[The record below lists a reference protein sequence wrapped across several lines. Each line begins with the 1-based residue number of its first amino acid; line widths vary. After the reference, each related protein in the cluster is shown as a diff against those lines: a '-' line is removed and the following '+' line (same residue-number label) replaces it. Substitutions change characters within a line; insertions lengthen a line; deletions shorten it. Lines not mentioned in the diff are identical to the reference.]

1 LFKFLHINLVT
12 FFRACIGATNN
23 IAELVVGF
31 ENTSLEV
38 SESVGNVELCVN
50 ISQPFNAPFE
60 IEFNLTVESRAGTA
74 DLSDFVQLTSPKL
87 SLNEFGDH
95 KR

>member
-1 LFKFLHINLVT
+1 LFHFLHINLVT
-12 FFRACIGATNN
+12 FFRVCIGATNN

-31 ENTSLEV
+31 ENTSLDV

-50 ISQPFNAPFE
+50 ISQPFKAPVE

-74 DLSDFVQLTSPKL
+74 
-87 SLNEFGDH
+87 G
-95 KR
+95 

>member
-1 LFKFLHINLVT
+1 LLVYTHTIVHFLLAHFT
-12 FFRACIGATNN
+12 FFRAYIVTTNN

-38 SESVGNVELCVN
+38 SENAGNVELCLNV
-50 ISQPFNAPFE
+50 SQPSYAPID

-74 DLSDFVQLTSPKL
+74 
-87 SLNEFGDH
+87 G
-95 KR
+95 